1 MDGVINILGIIVSAI
16 IVDNFV
22 FSRVM
27 GICPFMG
34 VSNKVKTA
42 VGMGAAVTFVMAL
55 ASVIT
60 NVLYNY
66 VLVRFDVNVSAHV
79 GIYIGY
85 RLPCAVGRDDNKTVS
100 VTLYEALGVYLPL
113 ITTNC
118 AVLGAAI
125 LNIDNGYDIIESL
138 ALGIGAALGFT
149 LALVLM
155 AAIRERQETVNLPRA
170 HARQAY
176 SVNDC
181 RAYVPCVSGL
191 FGNDEIREGW
201 I

>member
-66 VLVRFDVNVSAHV
+66 VLVRFDVTYLRTLVFILVIASLV
-79 GIYIGY
+79 QLVEMIIK
-85 RLPCAVGRDDNKTVS
+85 RVS

-155 AAIRERQETVNLPRA
+155 AAIRERQETVNLPRGA
-170 HARQAY
+170 
-176 SVNDC
+176 S
-181 RAYVPCVSGL
+181 L
-191 FGNDEIREGW
+191 
-201 I
+201 

>member
-60 NVLYNY
+60 NVLYNE
-66 VLVRFDVNVSAHV
+66 RHCETCF
-79 GIYIGY
+79 
-85 RLPCAVGRDDNKTVS
+85 RLCAAS
-100 VTLYEALGVYLPL
+100 
-113 ITTNC
+113 
-118 AVLGAAI
+118 
-125 LNIDNGYDIIESL
+125 
-138 ALGIGAALGFT
+138 F
-149 LALVLM
+149 
-155 AAIRERQETVNLPRA
+155 
-170 HARQAY
+170 
-176 SVNDC
+176 
-181 RAYVPCVSGL
+181 
-191 FGNDEIREGW
+191 
-201 I
+201 

>member
-1 MDGVINILGIIVSAI
+1 
-16 IVDNFV
+16 
-22 FSRVM
+22 
-27 GICPFMG
+27 MG

-66 VLVRFDVNVSAHV
+66 VLVRFDVTYLRTLVFILVIASLV
-79 GIYIGY
+79 QLVEMIIK
-85 RLPCAVGRDDNKTVS
+85 RVS

-170 HARQAY
+170 MRGKPIALMTAGLM
-176 SVNDC
+176 SL
-181 RAYVPCVSGL
+181 AFLGFSGMMK
-191 FGNDEIREGW
+191 
-201 I
+201 

>member
-66 VLVRFDVNVSAHV
+66 VLLYFNVTYLRTLVFILVIASLV
-79 GIYIGY
+79 QLVEMIIK
-85 RLPCAVGRDDNKTVS
+85 RVS
-100 VTLYEALGVYLPL
+100 VTLYEALGIYLPL

-170 HARQAY
+170 MRGKPIALMMAGLM
-176 SVNDC
+176 SL
-181 RAYVPCVSGL
+181 AFLGFSGMM
-191 FGNDEIREGW
+191 N
-201 I
+201 

>member
-42 VGMGAAVTFVMAL
+42 AGMGAAVTFVMAL

-66 VLVRFDVNVSAHV
+66 VLLYFNVTYLRTLVFILVIASLV
-79 GIYIGY
+79 QLVEMIIK
-85 RLPCAVGRDDNKTVS
+85 RVS

-170 HARQAY
+170 MRGKPIALMMAGLM
-176 SVNDC
+176 SL
-181 RAYVPCVSGL
+181 AFLGFSGMM
-191 FGNDEIREGW
+191 N
-201 I
+201 

>member
-27 GICPFMG
+27 GICTFMG

-66 VLVRFDVNVSAHV
+66 VLVRFDVTYLRTLVFILVIASLV
-79 GIYIGY
+79 QLVEMIIK
-85 RLPCAVGRDDNKTVS
+85 RVS

-170 HARQAY
+170 MRGKPIALMTAGLM
-176 SVNDC
+176 SL
-181 RAYVPCVSGL
+181 AFLGFSGMMK
-191 FGNDEIREGW
+191 
-201 I
+201 

>member
-1 MDGVINILGIIVSAI
+1 MSILSIFVSAI

-22 FSRVM
+22 LSRFL

-60 NVLYNY
+60 NIIYNY
-66 VLVRFDVNVSAHV
+66 VLVPLDITYLRTVAFILVIASLVQLVEMIIQRVSQ
-79 GIYIGY
+79 
-85 RLPCAVGRDDNKTVS
+85 
-100 VTLYEALGVYLPL
+100 TLYQALGVFLPL

-125 LNIDNGYDIIESL
+125 LNIDNGYNILQSL
-138 ALGIGAALGFT
+138 ALGVGGALGFA
-149 LALVLM
+149 LAIVLL
-155 AAIRERQETVNLPRA
+155 AAIRERQETAPIPKAMQDKPIALVTA
-170 HARQAY
+170 
-176 SVNDC
+176 
-181 RAYVPCVSGL
+181 GL
-191 FGNDEIREGW
+191 MALAFLGFAGMLK
-201 I
+201 

>member
-66 VLVRFDVNVSAHV
+66 VLVRFDVTYLRTLVFILVIASLV
-79 GIYIGY
+79 QLVEMIIK
-85 RLPCAVGRDDNKTVS
+85 RVS

-138 ALGIGAALGFT
+138 ALGIGSALGFT

-170 HARQAY
+170 MRGKPIALMTAGLM
-176 SVNDC
+176 SL
-181 RAYVPCVSGL
+181 AFLGFSGMMK
-191 FGNDEIREGW
+191 
-201 I
+201 

>member
-34 VSNKVKTA
+34 VSNKVKTD

-66 VLVRFDVNVSAHV
+66 VLVRFDVTYLRTLVFILVIASLV
-79 GIYIGY
+79 QLVEMIIK
-85 RLPCAVGRDDNKTVS
+85 RVS

-170 HARQAY
+170 MRGKPIALMTAGLM
-176 SVNDC
+176 SL
-181 RAYVPCVSGL
+181 AFLGFSGMMK
-191 FGNDEIREGW
+191 
-201 I
+201 

>member
-66 VLVRFDVNVSAHV
+66 VLLYFNVTYLRTLVFILVIASLV
-79 GIYIGY
+79 QLVEMIIK
-85 RLPCAVGRDDNKTVS
+85 RVS

-125 LNIDNGYDIIESL
+125 LNIDKVYDIIESL

-170 HARQAY
+170 MRGKPIALMMAGLM
-176 SVNDC
+176 SL
-181 RAYVPCVSGL
+181 AFLGFSGMM
-191 FGNDEIREGW
+191 N
-201 I
+201 

>member
-66 VLVRFDVNVSAHV
+66 VLVRFDVTYLRTLVFILVIASLV
-79 GIYIGY
+79 QLVEMIIK
-85 RLPCAVGRDDNKTVS
+85 RVS

-118 AVLGAAI
+118 AFLGAAI
-125 LNIDNGYDIIESL
+125 LNIDNGYDLIESL

-170 HARQAY
+170 MRGKPIALMTAGLM
-176 SVNDC
+176 SL
-181 RAYVPCVSGL
+181 AFLGFSGMMK
-191 FGNDEIREGW
+191 
-201 I
+201 

>member
-1 MDGVINILGIIVSAI
+1 MDGVIKILGIIVSAI

-66 VLVRFDVNVSAHV
+66 VLVRFDVTYLRTLVFILVIASLV
-79 GIYIGY
+79 QLVEMIIK
-85 RLPCAVGRDDNKTVS
+85 RVS

-170 HARQAY
+170 MRGKPIALMTAGLM
-176 SVNDC
+176 SL
-181 RAYVPCVSGL
+181 AFLGFSGMMK
-191 FGNDEIREGW
+191 
-201 I
+201 

>member
-60 NVLYNY
+60 NVLYNH
-66 VLVRFDVNVSAHV
+66 VLMAFDVTYLRTLVFILVIASLVQLVEMIIKRVSA
-79 GIYIGY
+79 
-85 RLPCAVGRDDNKTVS
+85 
-100 VTLYEALGVYLPL
+100 TLYEALGVYLPL

-155 AAIRERQETVNLPRA
+155 AAIRERQETADIPKAMQGKPIALITA
-170 HARQAY
+170 GLMSLAFLGF
-176 SVNDC
+176 
-181 RAYVPCVSGL
+181 SGMMK
-191 FGNDEIREGW
+191 
-201 I
+201 

>member
-1 MDGVINILGIIVSAI
+1 MNILGIIVSAI

-66 VLVRFDVNVSAHV
+66 VLLYFNVTYLRTLVFILVIASLV
-79 GIYIGY
+79 QLVEMIIK
-85 RLPCAVGRDDNKTVS
+85 RVS

-170 HARQAY
+170 MRGKPIALMMAGLM
-176 SVNDC
+176 SL
-181 RAYVPCVSGL
+181 AFLGFSGMM
-191 FGNDEIREGW
+191 N
-201 I
+201 

>member
-1 MDGVINILGIIVSAI
+1 MYKRQVTYLRTLVFILVIASLVQLVEMIIK
-16 IVDNFV
+16 
-22 FSRVM
+22 R
-27 GICPFMG
+27 
-34 VSNKVKTA
+34 
-42 VGMGAAVTFVMAL
+42 
-55 ASVIT
+55 
-60 NVLYNY
+60 
-66 VLVRFDVNVSAHV
+66 
-79 GIYIGY
+79 
-85 RLPCAVGRDDNKTVS
+85 VS

-170 HARQAY
+170 MRGKPIALMMAGLM
-176 SVNDC
+176 SL
-181 RAYVPCVSGL
+181 AFLGFSGMM
-191 FGNDEIREGW
+191 N
-201 I
+201 

>member
-1 MDGVINILGIIVSAI
+1 
-16 IVDNFV
+16 
-22 FSRVM
+22 
-27 GICPFMG
+27 MG

-66 VLVRFDVNVSAHV
+66 VLLYFNVTYLRTLVFILVIASLV
-79 GIYIGY
+79 QLVEMIIK
-85 RLPCAVGRDDNKTVS
+85 RVS

-138 ALGIGAALGFT
+138 ALGIGALR
-149 LALVLM
+149 LALRWRWCLW
-155 AAIRERQETVNLPRA
+155 RL
-170 HARQAY
+170 Y
-176 SVNDC
+176 GSV
-181 RAYVPCVSGL
+181 R
-191 FGNDEIREGW
+191 RR
-201 I
+201 